1 MGPKNAESFSEGHSS
16 PVLSREL
23 GAAHWESGT
32 FFQRLVTGDETWVY
46 HRDPESKMESMQWKH
61 KTYPTP
67 KNLGLKSLLAK
78 SWKLFF
84 WDEERLLLLEFM
96 PQKTTITEQT
106 YANTITAL
114 REAIKEK
121 RRGKLSAGVLL
132 LHDNAPVHMSAKSQ
146 AAIRQC
152 GFQQLNH
159 PPYSPDLA
167 PSHYFLFRV
176 MNKFRR
182 GKRFSS
188 DEEVKEAVT
197 TWFEEQSKDFFFQ
210 GDKVVATKVG
220 EVYWVIRGLHWTIK
234 KYFFCDK
241 LFLCYSGR

>member
-1 MGPKNAESFSEGHSS
+1 
-16 PVLSREL
+16 
-23 GAAHWESGT
+23 
-32 FFQRLVTGDETWVY
+32 
-46 HRDPESKMESMQWKH
+46 
-61 KTYPTP
+61 
-67 KNLGLKSLLAK
+67 
-78 SWKLFF
+78 
-84 WDEERLLLLEFM
+84 M
-96 PQKTTITEQT
+96 PQKTTITGHT

-114 REAIKEK
+114 REAIEEK
-121 RRGKLSAGVLL
+121 RRGKLSAGVTL

-167 PSHYFLFRV
+167 PSDYFLFRV
-176 MNKFRR
+176 MKKFLR

-210 GDKVVATKVG
+210 GDKVVSIKVG
-220 EVYWVIRGLHWTIK
+220 EVY
-234 KYFFCDK
+234 
-241 LFLCYSGR
+241 